1 MAMRRVREIGEL
13 MQPGMC
19 QMEMRREVVAFAP
32 GLGGALDIVE
42 NGGSDCRAIG
52 GGQQCE
58 HLLFPAFQAFQL
70 AGALGWHEDRA
81 GAQHKTLRREDHG
94 RASERG
100 APARRRAVTRLFV
113 QHVSSPSF
121 VDE

>member
-1 MAMRRVREIGEL
+1 MGGAREIIERV
-13 MQPGMC
+13 QPGMR

-32 GLGGALDIVE
+32 GFGRALDIAE
-42 NGGSDCRAIG
+42 DGGRDRSAIG

-100 APARRRAVTRLFV
+100 APVRRRAVTRLSV
-113 QHVSSPSF
+113 QHVFFS
-121 VDE
+121 VVC